1 MKKIATFVPIAVS
14 ILILTVVSIPLIMG
28 AVENIYTY
36 LAGSAGLIAS
46 WIGLYSSVIRPVLRK
61 PEVSLEPITSTVVF
75 EPEEG
80 LKTYLRLKVTN
91 IGLTA
96 AKNCVGR
103 ILELRDEDNTQI
115 SYDPLYFFWARQND
129 ENVKDHPVTI
139 YSGDSEYL
147 DIARI
152 AQKDMNFKLRVSSMG
167 QPLPGGKYMPI
178 KQYFIKLAIYA
189 DEMSPFQAWYRVNV
203 NTSFLKDAYLQ
214 VMKEPD
220 KKN

>member
-1 MKKIATFVPIAVS
+1 MLSTYLGRGICWRRSTRCGGCSLRAARSCPRSCGPFLIKHLRESYDMKKIATFVPIAVS

-103 ILELRDEDNTQI
+103 ILELRDEDN
-115 SYDPLYFFWARQND
+115 
-129 ENVKDHPVTI
+129 
-139 YSGDSEYL
+139 
-147 DIARI
+147 
-152 AQKDMNFKLRVSSMG
+152 
-167 QPLPGGKYMPI
+167 
-178 KQYFIKLAIYA
+178 
-189 DEMSPFQAWYRVNV
+189 
-203 NTSFLKDAYLQ
+203 
-214 VMKEPD
+214 
-220 KKN
+220 